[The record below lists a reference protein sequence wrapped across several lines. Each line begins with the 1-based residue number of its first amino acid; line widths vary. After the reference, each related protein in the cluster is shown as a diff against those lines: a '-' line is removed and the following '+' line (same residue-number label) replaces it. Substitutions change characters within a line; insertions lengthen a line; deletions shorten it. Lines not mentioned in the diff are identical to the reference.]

1 MKKILLTTALFAFV
15 MNFFAV
21 THTVNS
27 GSYYYLPAA
36 LTVNVND
43 TVVWVND
50 GGYHNVNFDINSITG
65 ASFNNPVSFISSP
78 TNGTAIHTYVFTVPG
93 TYNYDCSVGS
103 HAAAGMVGT
112 VQVNAVS
119 NPLVGTWKLAQ
130 IPAALAV
137 GPNQGDGSWWSSS
150 AGDVNTRSCLF
161 DDSIS
166 FDLNGNFMHYM
177 DGNTWVE
184 AWQDGSGDGCRA
196 PVTPHSGGS
205 FTYTYTNGVLTVNG
219 LGAHLGLP
227 KVTNNGEI
235 TSPSNAATSVSYT
248 ISLDTIANTLT
259 ADIDFGGGWW
269 RYVYQKTSLPQPNSY
284 NVTFQ
289 VDASNIT
296 VGPNGIYAGGGILGD
311 AMAYPLS
318 DADGDGVWE
327 TTISLPDGTTGN
339 YIFLNSP
346 TSGGDWGAKED
357 LTGLTCSDPANYND
371 RILAAIT
378 ADVTIPYCFGTC
390 DTTCSAPPPT
400 GNPVNV
406 TYNVD
411 INDYLAG
418 GATLAA
424 NGIRIAGNFGA
435 NGALSS
441 GFTMPDWSPTDTAC
455 AMSDPDGD
463 NIWSITVSYGSLP
476 VGTQQFYKFVNGN
489 WGGDES
495 VNDPLCGGAGGFG
508 SDRFLVLP
516 SNDSVVCYKW
526 ATCTSCGNSTTG
538 NDLALQGIIDFTVP
552 AGGSSGKAIHLIAN
566 NNISDLS
573 VYGIGVANNG
583 GGTDSVEYAF
593 PSISVTAG
601 DEILLAR
608 DTTEMAMYFDSCFS
622 NFHHVLLATN
632 SISQNGDDA
641 IELFHNGTVIETF
654 GDINVDGS
662 GEPWEYMDSWAYKL
676 GPTIGTPGPTS
687 FSGFDWSF
695 GVVNCTDGSTTTQ
708 SSSCPYPFCSGGNPP
723 PPSSFV
729 DVTFTLNV
737 SSITSTGGTIDP
749 TGMFIADL
757 HN

>member
-1 MKKILLTTALFAFV
+1 MHNLKDLRKNLEIFKKKI
-15 MNFFAV
+15 
-21 THTVNS
+21 HER
-27 GSYYYLPAA
+27 
-36 LTVNVND
+36 
-43 TVVWVND
+43 
-50 GGYHNVNFDINSITG
+50 NVNFDINTITG

-248 ISLDTIANTLT
+248 VSLDTIANILT

-622 NFHHVLLATN
+622 NFHH
-632 SISQNGDDA
+632 Q
-641 IELFHNGTVIETF
+641 
-654 GDINVDGS
+654 
-662 GEPWEYMDSWAYKL
+662 
-676 GPTIGTPGPTS
+676 
-687 FSGFDWSF
+687 
-695 GVVNCTDGSTTTQ
+695 Q
-708 SSSCPYPFCSGGNPP
+708 
-723 PPSSFV
+723 
-729 DVTFTLNV
+729 
-737 SSITSTGGTIDP
+737 
-749 TGMFIADL
+749 L
-757 HN
+757 H